1 MADHRK
7 VKIGTT
13 LLAIILFCCAS
24 VLQAA
29 VPDQMSYQGRLTDD
43 VGTPLNGTFTIRF
56 YLYEALASGTSLWDE
71 EQSVPVTDGIY
82 NVQLGSVNPLDSTD
96 FAGGEVYLEIS
107 IYNVDTASW
116 ETLSPRQQITS
127 TAYTFQAENAHF
139 LEGHASEDFA
149 PEVHQHSGADITT
162 GMVDEKRIDLD
173 MARDSEI
180 TWSNLS
186 GIPAD
191 IADGDQVGIASE
203 KDPTITEPS
212 IKDGV
217 SWGELS
223 GIPAG
228 FADGVDNNSG
238 GDITGVGAG
247 IGLSGGGSSGSVTL
261 NIDVPLALNGNSFKN
276 AIIRG
281 TNSHT
286 TMPGV
291 YGLNSSSGNFG
302 SLGTGSYGVR
312 GEHTS
317 GNWGYLGSSSTGV
330 YGYHS
335 SSGNT
340 GYLGTSSRGVYGYSA
355 GGTAGYF
362 DSPSGNGLVVNR
374 GNVGIQTMTPSAEL
388 EVKGEILISNDS
400 SSKLRVGRY
409 SATSPNAYIKA
420 ESSANQLHL
429 QIGNVTK
436 MVIDDSGN
444 IGIGTSAPET
454 GLEIRGNGT
463 SWRRGFL
470 CLKNLNEDAG
480 IRIYDSY
487 SDVKHHIFN
496 VNDEG
501 DILRLA
507 PAGSYGSGGITIS
520 QTGSVGIG
528 TVTPD
533 NKLDVKGTIRSEEL
547 IVESGWA
554 DYVFKDDY
562 VPMAL
567 DQVEKHIK
575 LKGHLPG
582 IPTEAEVKQKGIAL
596 GAFQAKL
603 LEKIEELTLYLID
616 QNKTI
621 QKQSKE
627 ISEQNQKLS
636 VLQNELDT
644 LLQKASLGNQRRAL

>member
-1 MADHRK
+1 MTCHREFKISMALIL
-7 VKIGTT
+7 VS
-13 LLAIILFCCAS
+13 LFCWAFWA
-24 VLQAA
+24 QAA
-29 VPDQMSYQGRLTDD
+29 VPDKISYQGMLVDDDGMRLD
-43 VGTPLNGTFTIRF
+43 GTYSMRF
-56 YLYEALASGTSLWDE
+56 SLYDTLTSGNSLWEE
-71 EQSVPVTDGIY
+71 EQSVLITDGIY
-82 NVQLGSVNPLDSTD
+82 NVQLGSANPIGSNLFSG
-96 FAGGEVYLEIS
+96 AEIYLEVA
-107 IYNVDTASW
+107 IYNAGATSW
-116 ETLSPRQQITS
+116 ETLSPRQQLTS
-127 TAYTFQAENAHF
+127 AAYAFQAENAQF
-139 LEGHASEDFA
+139 IEGHASEDFA

-191 IADGDQVGIASE
+191 IADGDDTGISVE
-203 KDPTITEPS
+203 TDPTVAAS

-217 SWGELS
+217 AWDELS
-223 GIPAG
+223 DIPSG
-228 FADGVDNNSG
+228 FADGIDNNSG

-261 NIDVPLALNGNSFKN
+261 NIDVPLALSGNSFKN

-281 TNSHT
+281 TNSHA

-317 GNWGYLGSSSTGV
+317 GNWGYLGSSSSGV

-335 SSGNT
+335 SSGNS

-355 GGTAGYF
+355 DGTAGYF
-362 DSPSGNGLVVNR
+362 DSPSGNGLLVYR
-374 GNVGIQTMTPSAEL
+374 GNVGIRTTSPSAEL

-409 SATSPNAYIKA
+409 SAASPNAYIKA

-520 QTGSVGIG
+520 QTGNVGIG

-554 DYVFKDDY
+554 DYVFNDDY

-582 IPTEAEVKQKGIAL
+582 IPTEAEVKQNGIAL

-603 LEKIEELTLYLID
+603 LEKIEELTLYLIEQD
-616 QNKTI
+616 KKIQRQN
-621 QKQSKE
+621 SM
-627 ISEQNQKLS
+627 ISVQNQKLS
-636 VLQNELDT
+636 TMKIELDK
-644 LLQKASLGNQRRAL
+644 LRQKFSASADSML